1 MKIIAC
7 CALFN
12 LVGLTTCSLDFFR
25 SLMPYFVEMSERH
38 SQFADLK
45 VEDCELSCNVVS
57 QLLSVLSTLKR
68 PLDALAIG
76 GNDLGRLV
84 WIT

>member
-1 MKIIAC
+1 
-7 CALFN
+7 
-12 LVGLTTCSLDFFR
+12 
-25 SLMPYFVEMSERH
+25 MPYFVEMSERH

-57 QLLSVLSTLKR
+57 QLLAVLSTLKR
-68 PLDALAIG
+68 PLDALAVG
-76 GNDLGRLV
+76 GNDLGRFV